1 MTSPASREAR
11 YPVGTGVRIA
21 DLDDLARFMAD
32 RRQHHS
38 LESAQLEYAG
48 QVTTVRE
55 ISYYQ
60 SGDPLYALE
69 NVPGVWHE
77 VCLRPR

>member
-1 MTSPASREAR
+1 MTTPTAREPR
-11 YPVGTGVRIA
+11 FPVGTGVRIA

-38 LESAQLEYAG
+38 LESVQLEHAG
-48 QVTTVRE
+48 EVTTVRE
-55 ISYYQ
+55 ISYYHT
-60 SGDPLYALE
+60 GDPLYTLE

-77 VCLRPR
+77 ACLRQR